1 MKILIVEDDP
11 SMIDLYR
18 VWLKTTK
25 AEVDYCDNSF
35 KVANKIL
42 TGEIRDYDLLI
53 VDLKLEGSK
62 DGDKVVDLLRDIELS
77 EKEKTPILFLS
88 GHISEEI
95 KGKYKNKK
103 YIQLL
108 EKTSV
113 NSEVF
118 RNKILETI
126 TGMEG

>member
-1 MKILIVEDDP
+1 M
-11 SMIDLYR
+11 
-18 VWLKTTK
+18 
-25 AEVDYCDNSF
+25 
-35 KVANKIL
+35 
-42 TGEIRDYDLLI
+42 DLLI

-88 GHISEEI
+88 GHISDEI
-95 KGKYKNKK
+95 KNKYKNKK
-103 YIQLL
+103 YINLL
-108 EKTSV
+108 EKTAV

-126 TGMEG
+126 TGLEG

>member
-42 TGEIRDYDLLI
+42 SGEIRDYDLLI

-77 EKEKTPILFLS
+77 EKDKTPILFLS

-95 KGKYKNKK
+95 KVKYKNKK

-113 NSEVF
+113 NSEIF

-126 TGMEG
+126 TGLEG

>member
-11 SMIDLYR
+11 AMIQLYR

-42 TGEIRDYDLLI
+42 SGEIRNYDLLI

-95 KGKYKNKK
+95 KVK
-103 YIQLL
+103 
-108 EKTSV
+108 
-113 NSEVF
+113 
-118 RNKILETI
+118 
-126 TGMEG
+126 

>member
-42 TGEIRDYDLLI
+42 TGEIKEYDLLI

-62 DGDKVVDLLRDIELS
+62 DGDKVVDLLRDIELT

-88 GHISEEI
+88 GYIGEEI
-95 KGKYKNKK
+95 KEKYKNKK
-103 YIQLL
+103 YIRLL
-108 EKTSV
+108 EKTTV
-113 NSEVF
+113 TSEIF

-126 TGMEG
+126 TGLG

>member
-11 SMIDLYR
+11 SMIELYR

-42 TGEIRDYDLLI
+42 NGEIRDYDLLI

-62 DGDKVVDLLRDIELS
+62 DGDKVVDLLRDIGPHFCHLVGKRAS
-77 EKEKTPILFLS
+77 KS
-88 GHISEEI
+88 A
-95 KGKYKNKK
+95 KGKN
-103 YIQLL
+103 
-108 EKTSV
+108 
-113 NSEVF
+113 
-118 RNKILETI
+118 
-126 TGMEG
+126 